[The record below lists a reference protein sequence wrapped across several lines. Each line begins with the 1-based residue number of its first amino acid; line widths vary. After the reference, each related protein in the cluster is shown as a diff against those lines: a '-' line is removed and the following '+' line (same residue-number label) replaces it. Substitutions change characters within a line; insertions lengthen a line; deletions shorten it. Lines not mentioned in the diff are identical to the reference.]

1 MKILLATS
9 AGFCMGV
16 RRAVEMVMDAPG
28 KHEGPMYTYGPL
40 IHNKQVL
47 DLLAEKGITV
57 MHDIPESGSGTVL
70 IRAHGVP
77 LEAKKRLIHAG
88 FRVLDATCPRVIRVQ
103 SIIRKHAK
111 QGYESI
117 IIGDRDHPEVVGL
130 LGYTAGR
137 GHVVSGME
145 ELQALPAFD
154 RAILVSQTTQNTR
167 FFDAVRSYIR
177 QHHPHY
183 RVFDTICDS
192 TERRQAEVQQLAS
205 DADAILVVGDRASGN
220 TRRLV
225 EIAASTGKPS
235 YHVETEADIEN
246 LDLREIASSRR
257 IGITAGASTPNWII
271 KRVYRSVEALRYR
284 KAHGFRKFL
293 FAIQHHLMLT
303 NLYVSLGAGAL
314 SYACAVLQGLQDF
327 WISTVIAMLYVQSMH
342 ILNHFIGS
350 DADRYNDPERAAFYN
365 RHEILLRGMA
375 FLAGGVGLL
384 LALFLGWVPFAVL
397 LSMSL
402 LGMAFNLRLI
412 PSRLTG
418 NRYRRIRDVPGSKTV
433 LIALAWGILTTVF
446 PALGEIGPATLP
458 VFLIAAALVF
468 VRTAFFDV
476 LDMQGDRI
484 VGRETI
490 ALLLGEKQSLK
501 LLRGILIAVFSG
513 LLLVTTLGVVSAFGY
528 PLLAC
533 PAFLYLVLAGFERK
547 QMLPGMR
554 LEFLVETHFVLCGC
568 LALLWTIL
576 L

>member
-47 DLLAEKGITV
+47 ELLAEKGITV
-57 MHDIPESGSGTVL
+57 MRDIPESGSGTVL

-77 LEAKKRLIHAG
+77 LKAKTRLIQAG

-103 SIIRKHAK
+103 RIIRKHAK
-111 QGYESI
+111 QGYDSI
-117 IIGDRDHPEVVGL
+117 IIGDRDHPEVIGL

-137 GHVVSGME
+137 GHVVSRMD

-167 FFDAVRSYIR
+167 FFDEVRRYVR

-192 TERRQAEVQQLAS
+192 TERRQAEVQQLAAQ
-205 DADAILVVGDRASGN
+205 ADAILVVGDRTSGN

-225 EIAASTGKPS
+225 EIAAATGRPA
-235 YHVETEADIEN
+235 YHVETEADIEG
-246 LDLREIASSRR
+246 LDLKELSDSSR

-271 KRVYRSVEALRYR
+271 KRVYRAVEALQYR

-293 FAIQHHLMLT
+293 FAVQHHLMLT

-314 SYACAVLQGLQDF
+314 SFACAVLQGLTNF
-327 WISTVIAMLYVQSMH
+327 WISTVIAMLYVHSMH

-350 DADRYNDPERAAFYN
+350 DADRYNDPERAAFYS

-375 FLAGGVGLL
+375 YLAGGIGLL
-384 LALFLGWVPFAVL
+384 LALFLGWLPFVVL

-402 LGMAFNLRLI
+402 LGLAFNLRLI
-412 PSRLTG
+412 PARLTG
-418 NRYRRIRDVPGSKTV
+418 NRYRRLRDIPGSKTV

-446 PALGEIGPATLP
+446 PALDEAGPATLP
-458 VFLIAAALVF
+458 VFVLATSLVF

-490 ALLLGEKQSLK
+490 ALVLGEKQSLK
-501 LLRGILIAVFSG
+501 LLRGILVAVFLG
-513 LLLVTTLGVVSAFGY
+513 LLLMTALELVSAFGY

-554 LEFLVETHFVLCGC
+554 LEFLVETHFVLSGG
-568 LALLWTIL
+568 LALMWSLIG
-576 L
+576 